1 VVRPLLGV
9 SRVGI
14 REYAESRGLEWRED
28 RSNLDE
34 HYARNR
40 LRRRWL
46 PALASDFNPQLLRTI
61 GNLAEAHRRDAEW
74 IETLVDD
81 HAERLFAVDAD
92 GIDIARGE
100 WETLPPALARRLARR
115 ALVLLGG
122 SRDVSRTH
130 LERFVSFLRQARSGT
145 ELELPDDLRL
155 ACRRE
160 GFRLRRDRVESETSC

>member
-1 VVRPLLGV
+1 MGWMESKAVAGKFSEFARKHPKLTAKQTRFLGLLQNHIARYGSITV
-9 SRVGI
+9 
-14 REYAESRGLEWRED
+14 D
-28 RSNLDE
+28 RLYE
-34 HYARNR
+34 Q
-40 LRRRWL
+40 
-46 PALASDFNPQLLRTI
+46 PFT
-61 GNLAEAHRRDAEW
+61 
-74 IETLVDD
+74 V
-81 HAERLFAVDAD
+81 VDAD

-100 WETLPPALARRLARR
+100 WETFPPALARRLARR

-160 GFRLRRDRVESETSC
+160 GFRLRRNRVESETSC